1 MAKEPTISPRCLQ
14 EIVTSA
20 QRGSKVGLYAQSLV
34 VAQSY
39 LDDIKAIWDEEQVQK
54 VSRVHGK
61 YAIDFRSGG
70 LITFHSTRSIPR
82 ARSYDRLYVP
92 GDVRHDVMLE
102 LEPLIATSNERA
114 IVGYL

>member
-1 MAKEPTISPRCLQ
+1 MAKEPVIGPQCLQ
-14 EIVTSA
+14 EIVTAA
-20 QRGSKVGLYAQSLV
+20 QKGSKVGLYAQNLV

-39 LDDIKAIWDEEQVQK
+39 MDDIKAIWDADQVEK

-82 ARSYDRLYVP
+82 ARAYDRLYVP

-102 LEPLIATSNERA
+102 LSPLVQTSKEPA